1 MFSAEFVWKV
11 TPALAAGNTVVIKV
25 SKETSLS
32 ALLVGDLVL
41 QAGFPSGVL
50 NILTGP
56 GKSLGDAMVQHP
68 LVDKVGHCNCAI
80 IFLPSILAKSS
91 PGMLPAMHGML

>member
-1 MFSAEFVWKV
+1 M
-11 TPALAAGNTVVIKV
+11 TPALAAGNTLVIKV
-25 SKETSLS
+25 SKETSLT

-41 QAGFPSGVL
+41 QAGFPPGVL

-68 LVDKVGHCNCAI
+68 MVDKVGALQLC
-80 IFLPSILAKSS
+80 
-91 PGMLPAMHGML
+91 